1 MLTVVARISI
11 KEAAVPRV
19 LAALGPLVAATRAE
33 AGCSFYEF
41 NQSHDA
47 PGLFVVYEKWAD
59 QAALDRHMATPHI
72 QAFVAAFGAEFDA
85 APVVSLFTTVA

>member
-11 KEAAVPRV
+11 KQAAIPRF
-19 LAALGPLVAATRAE
+19 LQDLGPLVAATRAE

-41 NQSHDA
+41 NQSHDE

-59 QAALDRHMATPHI
+59 QAALDQHLATPHI
-72 QAFVAAFGAEFDA
+72 QAFVAAFGAEFDGP
-85 APVVSLFTTVA
+85 PVIELFTTVA